1 MLEVLDLCDTTRS
14 AERRNITSVPTQALT
29 LLNGDECNRQAC
41 HLADRLSREVGAD
54 RARQIDRAF
63 ELALCRRPSADESRD
78 LLAFLDREATHE
90 SRPIDRSPQAERR
103 GLELVCRAVFNL
115 NEFVYPD

>member
-29 LLNGDECNRQAC
+29 LLNGDEANRQAR
-41 HLADRLSREVGAD
+41 HLADRLRREAGPG
-54 RARQIDRAF
+54 RARQITRAF
-63 ELALCRRPSADESRD
+63 ELALCRVPSIDESRD
-78 LLAFLDREATHE
+78 LRAFLDREAKRM
-90 SRPIDRSPQAERR
+90 SKQGDADIAERR
-103 GLELVCRAVFNL
+103 ALELVCRAIFNL